1 MAKYTEYFGN
11 PRLPLGIRNNNPG
24 NIEWGSPW
32 QGLVPAG
39 KGRTSPRFA
48 QFVDPVSGIRAI
60 AVTLI
65 TYYDKRKA
73 NDGSKIDSVREVI
86 ERWAPANDKNDVKSY
101 AAQVAKVLNVRPES
115 ENLNLHDYKTLRGL
129 VEGIIRHENGDP
141 EAKDKDG
148 NPKFPGVT
156 RLNNANQWYP
166 DEVIDEALRRAG
178 VAKPV
183 SSVGSVPV
191 TKTTA
196 AAGTAVV
203 AGTGQLLDV
212 GQPVIDAVR
221 SSQDNITSGQWVRI
235 GFGVVTIAIGVWLAY
250 VQYRK
255 YKAGQSV

>member
-1 MAKYTEYFGN
+1 MPKYTEYFGN
-11 PRLPLGIRNNNPG
+11 PRLPRGIRNNNPG
-24 NIEWGSPW
+24 NIRWGSPW
-32 QGLVPAG
+32 QGLVKNG
-39 KGRTSPRFA
+39 KQKDPDFCL
-48 QFVDPVSGIRAI
+48 FVDPASGIRAI
-60 AVTLI
+60 VMTLI

-73 NDGSKIDSVREVI
+73 KDGSKIDSVREVI
-86 ERWAPANDKNDVKSY
+86 ERWAPPVENNTGAYAN
-101 AAQVAKVLNVRPES
+101 QIAKVLNVSPDS
-115 ENLNLHDYKTLRGL
+115 ETLNLHDYRTMKGL
-129 VEGIIRHENGDP
+129 VEGVIRHECGDP
-141 EAKDKDG
+141 LAVDKNKQRKYPD
-148 NPKFPGVT
+148 VT
-156 RLNNANQWYP
+156 PFSNVNEWYP

-178 VAKPV
+178 IIKPQTSVA
-183 SSVGSVPV
+183 SVPV

-203 AGTGQLLDV
+203 AGAGQLLDV

>member
-1 MAKYTEYFGN
+1 MPKYTEYFGN
-11 PRLPLGIRNNNPG
+11 PRLPRGIRNNNPG
-24 NIEWGSPW
+24 NIRWGSPW
-32 QGLVPAG
+32 QGLVKDG
-39 KGRTSPRFA
+39 KSKDSAFCL
-48 QFVDPVSGIRAI
+48 FVDPASGIRAI
-60 AVTLI
+60 AATLI

-73 NDGSKIDSVREVI
+73 KDGSKIDSVQEVI
-86 ERWAPANDKNDVKSY
+86 ERWAPPVENDTGAY
-101 AAQVAKVLNVRPES
+101 ASQIAKLLNVRPETQ
-115 ENLNLHDYKTLRGL
+115 NLNLHEYKTLRGF
-129 VEGIIRHENGDP
+129 VEGIIRHECGDP
-141 EAKDKDG
+141 KAK
-148 NPKFPGVT
+148 GVT
-156 RLNNANQWYP
+156 PYNNANEWYP
-166 DEVIDEALRRAG
+166 DEVIDEALRRVG

-183 SSVGSVPV
+183 AAVAAVPV

-203 AGTGQLLDV
+203 AGAGQLLDV